1 MNASNH
7 IVLELVLLL
16 IVLFTI
22 SIIIIIWVVSKR
34 SKKVSYEQ
42 PKPTLSRITTPEYME
57 WLEEF
62 IKIHPRAFVDED
74 EGIQYT
80 EKGATNVWWFNELYD
95 ELEAY
100 AKKHSLDY
108 VNKIN
113 IGIIFFRYNGIAY
126 KILNIDMGKIY
137 QVEAVEYD
145 ESYIDYNEI
154 LKMYESDSN

>member
-7 IVLELVLLL
+7 IILGLIPLL
-16 IVLFTI
+16 IVLLTI
-22 SIIIIIWVVSKR
+22 FIIIIIWIMSKR

-42 PKPTLSRITTPEYME
+42 PKPTLSRVTTPAYME

-74 EGIQYT
+74 EAIQYT
-80 EKGATNVWWFNELYD
+80 EKGASNIWWFNELYD

-100 AKKHSLDY
+100 ANKHSLQF
-108 VNKIN
+108 VNQLN
-113 IGIIFFRYNGIAY
+113 FGIIYFRYNGKAY
-126 KILNIDMGKIY
+126 KILNVDMGKIY
-137 QVEAVEYD
+137 QVEAVEFD

-154 LKMYESDSN
+154 LKMYDSDSN